1 MAQPFDYRL
10 QTQDPFASTLNAL
23 KLGSAFQT
31 MQQQQRTAALEQQAL
46 QQGIQRQQNFAN
58 KISEIKAKGIGNATP
73 EDYFELQ
80 LLTDDKQAG
89 AIRQGFDT
97 LSKANQQ
104 NTLTEISQVLSAL
117 RSKRPNV
124 AADLL
129 NTRATA
135 LRNSGRPEDIRQAE
149 LLESQAQLAIS
160 NPDFLELD
168 LSYKTAFLPGGKEAL
183 ENVKAVEVMPFQ
195 IREAKAGAEIK
206 EVERQFAER
215 LQQLGLDEK
224 TWNVRNLQSQINDR
238 AKRLNLDTQ
247 VTQATIAEKMSS
259 INKNLTE
266 LPADA
271 RKLVND
277 AVTEAAT
284 LQQSADR
291 FNNLA
296 NQLDAAGGGFGAFSS
311 ARDMFDK
318 TFGVANGMRE
328 LRQEYVRLRNTAAI
342 KSLPPGPA
350 TDKDIEMALKGFPSE
365 TADARSIA
373 QFLRGMAKL
382 QEIDAGLANAK
393 TDWLANNRGSL
404 TRANTGFKVGN
415 VTVSPGESFVDVTKR
430 VVEDVSKKYEP
441 RQPAPTPVPAGGPR
455 AQQPVPGTPLIDSLL
470 QKYGAQ

>member
-23 KLGSAFQT
+23 RLGSAFQE
-31 MQQQQRTAALEQQAL
+31 MQQQQRTSALEQQAL
-46 QQGIQRQQNFAN
+46 QQQIQRRQDFAN
-58 KISEIKAKGIGNATP
+58 KITDIKSKGIGNASP
-73 EDYFELQ
+73 EDFLELQ
-80 LLTDDKQAG
+80 LLTDEKQAG
-89 AIRQGFDT
+89 AIRQGFET
-97 LSKANQQ
+97 LSKSNQQ

-117 RSKRPNV
+117 RSKRPQV
-124 AADLL
+124 AADIL

-135 LRNSGRPEDIRQAE
+135 LRNTGRPQDIRQAE
-149 LLESQAQLAIS
+149 LLESQAQLAVN
-160 NPDFLELD
+160 NPDFLEFD

-183 ENVKAVEVMPFQ
+183 ENVKAVEVMPFE
-195 IREAKAGAEIK
+195 IREARAGAEIK
-206 EVERQFAER
+206 EVERQFADK

-247 VTQATIAEKMSS
+247 VTTATIAEKMSS

-271 RKLVND
+271 RKLVNE

-291 FNNLA
+291 FLNLA
-296 NQLDAAGGGFGAFSS
+296 DQLDAAGGGYGVFSS
-311 ARDMFDK
+311 AKDMFNR
-318 TFGVANGMRE
+318 TFGVQNGMSQ
-328 LRQEYVRLRNTAAI
+328 LRQEYTRLRNSAAI

-350 TDKDIEMALKGFPSE
+350 TDKDIEMVLRGFPSE
-365 TADARSIA
+365 NADARTIS

-393 TDWLANNRGSL
+393 TDWLSNNRGAL
-404 TRANTGFKVGN
+404 TRAKSGFKVGN
-415 VTVSPGESFVDVTKR
+415 IDVAPGESFADVTKR
-430 VVEDVSKKYEP
+430 VVGEVSKKYEP
-441 RQPAPTPVPAGGPR
+441 RQAAPTPIPPGGPR
-455 AQQPVPGTPLIDSLL
+455 VQQPVPGTPLINSLL
-470 QKYGAQ
+470 EKYGAQ